1 MFELLFG
8 IVAFIAIVILA
19 LFTDK
24 DSERYESHSALS
36 DEYRHPEALLGVV
49 YPNQDQDTKDKK
61 DA

>member
-8 IVAFIAIVILA
+8 IVAFTIIVILA

-24 DSERYESHSALS
+24 DSERY
-36 DEYRHPEALLGVV
+36 DQPETLLGVV
-49 YPNQDQDTKDKK
+49 YPDPDTKDKK